1 MCARPWPRTPTQ
13 ATRTV
18 SFALARPLGR
28 MAAAPAAIE
37 PIKKCL
43 RFMIA
48 PFVRMYRIHR
58 TAMLLTESRDR
69 AEPFRARHEFSQ
81 PLQLDNYLRQAGGVE
96 AASSR
101 PVTLATHACMPSGFR
116 LGVAPR
122 FADNSGR
129 DSHLNEPRHI
139 VDAQ

>member
-81 PLQLDNYLRQAGGVE
+81 PLQLDNYLRQAGLASKPP
-96 AASSR
+96 AADRLRSQHMR
-101 PVTLATHACMPSGFR
+101 ACPPGF
-116 LGVAPR
+116 A
-122 FADNSGR
+122 
-129 DSHLNEPRHI
+129 
-139 VDAQ
+139 